1 MNGAVPSI
9 MPMASRVVSFAGSSV
24 RIEAIGGDAVSLVSF
39 LFDAVVPAEGP
50 PPHVTLRVAA
60 HGTVLSLHVDD
71 ILYCERETIGSLA
84 SALLDQALF
93 HLSDRSTGG
102 LLLHAAAVCRGSRT
116 VLMPGISGAGKS
128 SLAAWLTSHG
138 FDYLTDELVFIPW
151 GTLTV
156 VPFVRPLSLKA
167 SARQTV
173 GAGDIDFAAL
183 STASLI
189 SPEVSLIQPG
199 AFGAIGQATT
209 PELAAIVFP
218 RFASGAPLRIEPLS
232 KADTGLELMSGLI
245 NARNLPGHGFS
256 EVTRLAKLIPGS
268 LLEYGAFSQLGAWMG
283 DLVSAVTGAP

>member
-1 MNGAVPSI
+1 MTDVGTHP
-9 MPMASRVVSFAGSSV
+9 MPTATRVVTFAGSSV
-24 RIEAIGGDAVSLVSF
+24 RIDAVGSDALSLVRF

-60 HGTVLSLHVDD
+60 HGAVRALYVDD
-71 ILYCERETIGSLA
+71 ILYCERESVGSLA
-84 SALLDQALF
+84 SAVQDQALF

-102 LLLHAAAVCRGSRT
+102 LLLHAAAVCRGTQT
-116 VLMPGISGAGKS
+116 VLLPGTSGAGKS

-138 FDYLTDELVFIPW
+138 FAYLTDELVFIPS
-151 GTLTV
+151 GTLDV

-173 GAGDIDFAAL
+173 GADVIDFAAL
-183 STASLI
+183 SASSLT
-189 SPEVSLIQPG
+189 SPEVSLIQAA
-199 AFGAIGQATT
+199 AFGAIGHAGT

-218 RFASGAPLRIEPLS
+218 RFSLGAPLRIEPLS

-268 LLEYGAFSQLGAWMG
+268 LLEYGAFSQLGAWTT
-283 DLVSAVTGAP
+283 DLALALGAAR